1 MNVILDLARQGGPVM
16 VALILLSLLLYQRC
30 LDLLLFL
37 VQVRRRTDRELRLG
51 PEDLPRLRQQA
62 KALRAVY
69 QRGRGIIGSL
79 IAAAPLLGLLGTVM
93 GMVGTFES
101 LAVRSSQQSIEGLAG
116 GISMA
121 LITTETGLAIAIPA
135 LVILYYAQ
143 REFQEGILQLNQL
156 ESQIMEAT

>member
-1 MNVILDLARQGGPVM
+1 MSAILDLAGQGGPVM
-16 VALILLSLLLYQRC
+16 VALILLSILLYQRC

-37 VQVRRRTDRELRLG
+37 VQIRRQADGELLVG
-51 PEDLPRLRQQA
+51 PRDLPRFRRQGDD
-62 KALRAVY
+62 LRAVY
-69 QRGRGIIGSL
+69 QRDRGIIGSL
-79 IAAAPLLGLLGTVM
+79 IATAPLLGLLGTVM

-135 LVILYYAQ
+135 LIILYYAQ
-143 REFQEGILQLNQL
+143 RKYQEAVLRLNQL
-156 ESQIMEAT
+156 ESRIMEAM

>member
-1 MNVILDLARQGGPVM
+1 MNAILDLARQGGPVM
-16 VALILLSLLLYQRC
+16 LALMLLSLLLYQRC
-30 LDLLLFL
+30 LDLLLYL
-37 VQVRRRTDRELRLG
+37 VQARRQAGRELLIG
-51 PEDLPRLRQQA
+51 PDDLPRLRQQGN
-62 KALRAVY
+62 ALRELY
-69 QRGRGIIGSL
+69 QRDRTIIGSL

-143 REFQEGILQLNQL
+143 REFQEGILRLNQL
-156 ESQIMEAT
+156 ESQIVEAM